1 MRKSLRNATKH
12 CKGDEGHEAKV
23 DAVSLLIK
31 SVYYGT
37 IAEFLLN

>member
-12 CKGDEGHEAKV
+12 RKGDEAKV